1 MTESK
6 PQARKATSRELYL
19 RLLTYVRPHW
29 RMFAVSICAMIVVAA
44 SDPVFPALMKR
55 MLDGSFVQK
64 DPTQIRWLPAVIVG
78 IFLIRGIASYIS
90 GYAITWVAQRIV
102 ADLRVAMFGHML
114 KLPTLYYD
122 DNTSGNLISKYTYDV
137 MQVTSASTSVITV
150 IVKDSLTIAG
160 LLGWLLYLNWKLTL
174 VAMVV
179 GPVIALIVRVFSR
192 RLRRVSRAEQR
203 AMGDLTHVLEESVG
217 CHRVVKIFGGQEYEQ
232 SRFERMIETV
242 RRFNMKEAATAEA
255 NGPIIQLIAASAVA
269 LIVYLAT
276 VQAADDQ
283 TTVGGFVSFIIA
295 MSMLLAPLKR
305 LTGVNQALQR
315 GLAAA
320 ESVFEVID
328 QPAEVDTGTV
338 EIGRAQGAVTFDNV
352 SFRYPAALRDALA
365 DVSLEIGRG
374 EKLALVGA
382 SGSGKTTF
390 ANLIPRFYSP
400 SRGRILLDG
409 VDIADL
415 KLVSLRENIALVSQD
430 VVLFND
436 TVAANIAYGR
446 LRDTPRERVLAA
458 AEAAHALQF
467 IAEMPQ
473 NLDTLIG
480 ENGVRLSGGQRQR
493 LAIARAVLKDAS
505 VLILDEATS
514 ALDSESER
522 HVQAALESLMRGRT
536 TIIIAHRL
544 STIENADRIVVLD
557 QGRIAELGSH
567 RELMAKDG
575 IYAKLYRIQYAL
587 EHDAAEEKQV
597 L

>member
-1 MTESK
+1 MTETN
-6 PQARKATSRELYL
+6 PQARAPTSRELYL
-19 RLLTYVRPHW
+19 RLLTYVAPHW
-29 RMFAVSICAMIVVAA
+29 RMFAISIVAMIVVAV
-44 SDPVFPALMKR
+44 SEPVFPALMKP
-55 MLDGSFVQK
+55 MLDGSFVDK
-64 DPTQIRWLPAVIVG
+64 NPTQIRWLPAVIVG
-78 IFLIRGIASYIS
+78 IFLVRGIASYIS
-90 GYAITWVAQRIV
+90 GYAISWVAQRVV
-102 ADLRVAMFGHML
+102 ADLRVAMFGQML
-114 KLPTLYYD
+114 KLPALFYD
-122 DNTSGNLISKYTYDV
+122 NNMTGSVISKYTYDV
-137 MQVTSASTSVITV
+137 MQVTVASTSVITV
-150 IVKDSLTIAG
+150 VVKDSLTIAG
-160 LLGWLLYLNWKLTL
+160 LFAWLLYLNWKLTL
-174 VAMVV
+174 VAIVM
-179 GPVIALIVRVFSR
+179 GPLIAIIVRVFSK

-203 AMGDLTHVLEESVG
+203 AMGDLSHILEEAVG
-217 CHRVVKIFGGQEYEQ
+217 CHRVVKVFGGQEYER
-232 SRFERMIETV
+232 SRFDRMIESV

-255 NGPIIQLIAASAVA
+255 NAPIIQLIAACAVA

-305 LTGVNQALQR
+305 LTGVNQHLQR

-328 QPAEVDTGTV
+328 QPSEVDAGTL
-338 EIGRAQGAVTFDNV
+338 EIARVSGAVTFDSV
-352 SFRYPAALRDALA
+352 SFRYPAAMRETLA
-365 DVSLEIGRG
+365 DISLEIRSG
-374 EKLALVGA
+374 ERIALVGA
-382 SGSGKTTF
+382 SGSGKTTL
-390 ANLIPRFYSP
+390 ANLIPRLYSP
-400 SRGRILLDG
+400 HRGRILLDG
-409 VDIADL
+409 IDIADL
-415 KLVSLRENIALVSQD
+415 KLASLRENIALVSQD

-446 LRDTPRERVLAA
+446 LRDAPREKIQAA

-473 NLDTLIG
+473 GLDTLIG

-522 HVQAALESLMRGRT
+522 HVHAALESLMRGRT

-557 QGRIAELGSH
+557 QGRVAELGSH
-567 RELMAKDG
+567 PELMAKDG
-575 IYAKLYRIQYAL
+575 IYANLYRIQYAL
-587 EHDAAEEKQV
+587 EHEAVEQGPAH
-597 L
+597 